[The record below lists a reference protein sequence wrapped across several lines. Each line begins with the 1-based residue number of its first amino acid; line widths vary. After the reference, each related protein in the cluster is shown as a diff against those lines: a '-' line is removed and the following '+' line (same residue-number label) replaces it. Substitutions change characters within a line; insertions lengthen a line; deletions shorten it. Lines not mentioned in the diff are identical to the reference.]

1 MKVCTGYK
9 GSLWRGVAFAA
20 LLLLFGVVYAVPA
33 LAQALESSL
42 PDPGYSKQTRTDS
55 QGRKITV
62 VDFDEARIDGTV
74 KAPEGFFLRSRSANK
89 AENIMNLRKNFQQR
103 VRTVGHEGLRAVPMN

>member
-1 MKVCTGYK
+1 MKVWLVNK
-9 GSLWRGVAFAA
+9 RLLLRAMPFVA
-20 LLLLFGVVYAVPA
+20 LLLLFGMIYGGPA
-33 LAQALESSL
+33 LAQAQESSL
-42 PDPGYSKQTRTDS
+42 PDPGYAKQTRTDS

-89 AENIMNLRKNFQQR
+89 AENIMNFRKNFQQR

>member
-1 MKVCTGYK
+1 MRIGIGYV
-9 GSLWRGVAFAA
+9 GWSSRGITFVV
-20 LLLLFGVVYAVPA
+20 LLLLFGIFYSASA
-33 LAQALESSL
+33 LAQAQESSL
-42 PDPGYSKQTRTDS
+42 PDPGYAKQTRTDS

-62 VDFDEARIDGTV
+62 VDFDEARIDGNV

-103 VRTVGHEGLRAVPMN
+103 VRNVGHEGLRAVPMN

>member
-1 MKVCTGYK
+1 MLDDDTLRRINNQKREHSAHPFK
-9 GSLWRGVAFAA
+9 ASAA
-20 LLLLFGVVYAVPA
+20 GMEDFVVLLRRF
-33 LAQALESSL
+33 
-42 PDPGYSKQTRTDS
+42 
-55 QGRKITV
+55 

-89 AENIMNLRKNFQQR
+89 AENIMNFRKNFQQR

>member
-1 MKVCTGYK
+1 MRVCK
-9 GSLWRGVAFAA
+9 GNNGWLWRGLAFAA
-20 LLLLFGVVYAVPA
+20 LLVLLGVVHSSPA
-33 LAQALESSL
+33 LAQAQESSL
-42 PDPGYSKQTRTDS
+42 PDPGYAKQTRTDS